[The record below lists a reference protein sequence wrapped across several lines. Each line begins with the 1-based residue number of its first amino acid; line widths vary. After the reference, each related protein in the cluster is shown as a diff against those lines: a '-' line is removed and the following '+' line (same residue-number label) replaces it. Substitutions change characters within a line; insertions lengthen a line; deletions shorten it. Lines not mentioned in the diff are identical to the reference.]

1 MHPTAALANAPALTR
16 ISVEDFHRISELGI
30 YDKRAE
36 LIRGVVFQKPPMS
49 PQHFTVSTRLHEWL
63 LALQLPSVTVRH
75 EGPLTLRDSE
85 PLPDL
90 AIVAG
95 SDADFR
101 HRHPTTAELIIEV
114 AVSSVAKDREMAAI
128 YAEAGVKEYWI
139 VLPEER
145 RVEVHRR
152 CEGGVYRE
160 RQIFEGEEEIV
171 CTALAAV
178 RLSLPALFA

>member
-1 MHPTAALANAPALTR
+1 MHQTAALAHATALTR

-36 LIRGVVFQKPPMS
+36 LIRGVVFEKPPMS
-49 PQHFTVSTRLHEWL
+49 PLHFTASKRLHERL
-63 LALQLPSVTVRH
+63 LPGVTVRH
-75 EGPLTLRDSE
+75 EGSLTLRDSE

-95 SDADFR
+95 SDADFS
-101 HRHPTTAELIIEV
+101 HCHPTTAELIIEV
-114 AVSSVAKDREMAAI
+114 AVSSVIKDREMAAI

-145 RVEVHRR
+145 RLEAHRR

-160 RQIFEGEEEIV
+160 RQIYAGEEEIA
-171 CTALAAV
+171 CTALPAV
-178 RLSLPALFA
+178 RVSLSALFA